1 MANTDDSITWLELAK
16 AEALRLGVILTDKD
30 ADWILWEE
38 TSFPF
43 DEPDE
48 IRRQV
53 VDFIEKHGK
62 SFKPKTAGPTAWDK
76 LEGDEP

>member
-1 MANTDDSITWLELAK
+1 MTWLELAK
-16 AEALRLGVILTDKD
+16 EEALLQGVVISDKD

-43 DEPDE
+43 DDPDS

-53 VDFIEKHGK
+53 SDFITLHGK
-62 SFKPKTAGPTAWDK
+62 SFKAKTAGPTAWDK
-76 LEGDEP
+76 VGVETDE